1 MSDDN
6 FIPNSGGGPDSVT
19 DVTTTGWLQR
29 IGQSFVGALIGIVL
43 VIGSIILLWWN
54 EGRAVE
60 AIRALDRGAHM
71 VVEAKADAVD
81 PGNDGKLVHVSG
93 QTATK
98 APARDDVF
106 GVGGG
111 DLLRLKR
118 TVEMFQWTEQK
129 STTTHKNL
137 GGSETKETTYS
148 YRKEWTEHPVDS
160 SHFREANGHHN
171 PPLPVR
177 SQTFDSS
184 DARLGPY
191 RVDRGLLDEVSAFT
205 SFDAAPSNLP
215 AGYRKTGD
223 ALYRGDDESSP
234 AIGDI
239 RVRYKAVPAQM
250 ISFVAAQNG
259 GGVLTPYRGADGY
272 KIALAETG
280 FVPAAAMFKDK
291 AHEESIITWMLR
303 AVGFVLM
310 LIGFL
315 LMASP
320 LSVLVGVIPLF
331 ETLVGAGAFLLAL
344 IVSVPLTLLV
354 IAAAWIAHRPLIGV
368 GLIVVAIALAWA
380 LRRLHRRPPPT
391 PTHFLP
397 EGMLR

>member
-6 FIPNSGGGPDSVT
+6 FGGTDSVT
-19 DVTTTGWLQR
+19 EVTTTGWVQR
-29 IGQSFVGALIGIVL
+29 IGQSFIGALFGILL
-43 VIGSIILLWWN
+43 VIGSIVLLWWN

-60 AIRALDRGAHM
+60 AITALNRGAHI
-71 VVEAKADAVD
+71 VVEARADAVD
-81 PGNDGKLVHVSG
+81 AGDDGKLVHLSG
-93 QTATK
+93 AAATK
-98 APARDDVF
+98 APVRDDAF
-106 GVGGG
+106 GVAGGG
-111 DLLRLKR
+111 LLRLKR
-118 TVEMFQWTEQK
+118 TVEMFQWAEQK

-148 YRKEWTEHPVDS
+148 YHKEWSAQPVDS
-160 SHFREANGHHN
+160 RHFHESNGHQN
-171 PPLPVR
+171 PAMPVR
-177 SQTFDSS
+177 SQTFDSA

-191 RVDRGLLDEVSAFT
+191 RIDRSLLDEVSAFT
-205 SFDAAPSNLP
+205 AFDPQAANPP

-223 ALYRGDDESSP
+223 LLYRGDSESSP

-239 RVRYKAVPAQM
+239 RIRYTA
-250 ISFVAAQNG
+250 VAAQSLSLVATQNS
-259 GGVLTPYRGADGY
+259 GGVLAPYRGGDGY

-291 AHEESIITWMLR
+291 AHEESVITWILR

-310 LIGFL
+310 LIGFA

-320 LSVLVGVIPLF
+320 LSVLVGAIPLF
-331 ETLVGAGAFLLAL
+331 ESIVGAGAFLLAL
-344 IVSVPLTLLV
+344 IVSVPLTLLI
-354 IAAAWIAHRPLIGV
+354 IAAAWIAHRPLLGI
-368 GLIVVAIALAWA
+368 GLIVAAIGLAFV
-380 LRRLHRRPPPT
+380 LRRLHRRPQPPA

>member
-6 FIPNSGGGPDSVT
+6 NFIPDSGGGADSVT

-29 IGQSFVGALIGIVL
+29 IGQSFVGALIGVLL
-43 VIGSIILLWWN
+43 VIGSIVLLWWN

-60 AIRALDRGAHM
+60 AITALDRGARQ
-71 VVEAKADAVD
+71 VAEAKADSVD
-81 PGNDGKLVHVSG
+81 PGNDGKLIHVSG
-93 QTATK
+93 AMATK
-98 APARDDVF
+98 APARDDAF
-106 GVGGG
+106 GVSGG

-129 STTTHKNL
+129 STTTHKNF

-148 YRKEWTEHPVDS
+148 YHKEWTDHAVDT
-160 SHFREANGHHN
+160 SHFREANGHQN

-177 SQTFDSS
+177 SQIFDSS

-191 RVDRGLLDEVSAFT
+191 RIDRALLDHVSAFT
-205 SFDAAPSNLP
+205 ALSPQAANLP

-223 ALYRGDDESSP
+223 ALYRGSDESSP
-234 AIGDI
+234 AIGD
-239 RVRYKAVPAQM
+239 VRIHYAAVPAQTM
-250 ISFVAAQNG
+250 SLVAAQNS
-259 GGVLTPYRGADGY
+259 GGVLAPYRGGDGY
-272 KIALAETG
+272 TIGLAETG
-280 FVPAAAMFKDK
+280 FVTAAAMFKDK
-291 AHEESIITWMLR
+291 AHEEGILTWILR

-310 LIGFL
+310 LIGL
-315 LMASP
+315 ALMTSP

-344 IVSVPLTLLV
+344 IVAVPLTLIV

-368 GLIVVAIALAWA
+368 GLIAVAIGLAWG
-380 LRRLHRRPPPT
+380 LRRLHRPPPA

>member
-1 MSDDN
+1 MSDDY
-6 FIPNSGGGPDSVT
+6 STDSVT

-29 IGQSFVGALIGIVL
+29 IGQSVVGALFGILL
-43 VIGSIILLWWN
+43 VVGSIILLWWN

-81 PGNDGKLVHVSG
+81 SGNDGKLVHVSG
-93 QTATK
+93 AVATK
-98 APARDDVF
+98 APARDDAF

-118 TVEMFQWTEQK
+118 TVEMYQWTEQK

-148 YRKEWTEHPVDS
+148 YHKEWSELPVDS
-160 SHFREANGHHN
+160 SHFREAGGHHN
-171 PPLPVR
+171 PPIPVR

-184 DARLGPY
+184 DTRLGPY
-191 RVDRGLLDEVSAFT
+191 RIDRALLDEVSAFT
-205 SFDAAPSNLP
+205 TFDAKPSSLP

-223 ALYRGDDESSP
+223 ALYRGDDEASP

-239 RVRYKAVPAQM
+239 RIHYQAVPAQSM
-250 ISFVAAQNG
+250 SFVAAQNG
-259 GGVLTPYRGADGY
+259 LGMLAPYRGADGY
-272 KIALAETG
+272 KIALAEAG
-280 FVPAAAMFKDK
+280 SVAAAAMFKDK
-291 AHEESIITWMLR
+291 AHEESVLTWILR

-315 LMASP
+315 LMAAP
-320 LSVLVGVIPLF
+320 LSVLLGVIPIF

-354 IAAAWIAHRPLIGV
+354 IAAAWIAHRPLVGV
-368 GLIVVAIALAWA
+368 GLIVAALALAYA
-380 LRRLHRRPPPT
+380 LRRLHRPPPA